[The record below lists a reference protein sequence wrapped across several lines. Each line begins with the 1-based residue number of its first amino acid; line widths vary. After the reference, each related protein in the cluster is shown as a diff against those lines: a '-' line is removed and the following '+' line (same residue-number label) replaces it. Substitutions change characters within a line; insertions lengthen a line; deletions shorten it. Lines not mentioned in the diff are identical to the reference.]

1 MSHTVNY
8 KMRNFRAQQLSA
20 DSNIEA
26 NFPKLKKSII
36 LLGASPSLL
45 FLFLYCRAFN
55 KGKDTR
61 GFLFC
66 KPKMH
71 EVVASALQNSLSDF

>member
-1 MSHTVNY
+1 VANTEIEPNLSTGY
-8 KMRNFRAQQLSA
+8 KTAF
-20 DSNIEA
+20 
-26 NFPKLKKSII
+26 
-36 LLGASPSLL
+36 LLGASLSFLL
-45 FLFLYCRAFN
+45 HIPLLQRIY

-71 EVVASALQNSLSDF
+71 EVVASALQNSLSGF